1 MPLNRPSHSFPP
13 ARPLYPPPTR
23 PAIPAGRGNLCPY
36 YPNHRHCRRSICLPL
51 SKKVYNSL
59 NCATGGNILKILLT
73 NDDGIHAPGL
83 WAAAQALARVGELFI
98 VAPDREQSGVGA
110 ALTLHAPVKVQT
122 IPVDGRLGRAAV
134 VAADTADAGDGVAA
148 LHPVTAFSVEGTPG
162 DSCILGLERLAGPV
176 DLVVS
181 GINSGSNL
189 GWDVL
194 VSGTVGAAWQGY
206 MRGYPTI
213 AISVGSVQNPR
224 FDGAAALL
232 GRLAEKL
239 TAPAAGAAPPLGSA
253 FPSSGVVSSTAREP
267 LLLNV
272 NVPSLPPEQ
281 IAGLEITRPGGR
293 SYGEAVREEGV
304 GHQKRYWIARNRPVM
319 ADNGPGT
326 DMHAARN
333 NRISITPMRLDLG
346 SPEQMAR
353 LGEMAAA
360 VAAETGAKLW
370 SDSEITLG

>member
-1 MPLNRPSHSFPP
+1 M
-13 ARPLYPPPTR
+13 
-23 PAIPAGRGNLCPY
+23 
-36 YPNHRHCRRSICLPL
+36 
-51 SKKVYNSL
+51 
-59 NCATGGNILKILLT
+59 
-73 NDDGIHAPGL
+73 

-206 MRGYPTI
+206 VRGYPTI

-239 TAPAAGAAPPLGSA
+239 TALPAGGAAPPPGSA
-253 FPSSGVVSSTAREP
+253 FPSSGVVPPAGAFPYGGVVPAAAREP

-281 IAGLEITRPGGR
+281 IAGVEITRPGGR

-333 NRISITPMRLDLG
+333 NRISITPMHLDLG
-346 SPEQMAR
+346 HREQMGR
-353 LGEMAAA
+353 MGEMLGEVGAAI
-360 VAAETGAKLW
+360 VGQGRVDGW
-370 SDSEITLG
+370 

>member
-1 MPLNRPSHSFPP
+1 MPP
-13 ARPLYPPPTR
+13 
-23 PAIPAGRGNLCPY
+23 
-36 YPNHRHCRRSICLPL
+36 
-51 SKKVYNSL
+51 
-59 NCATGGNILKILLT
+59 GGNILKILLT

-110 ALTLHAPVKVQT
+110 ALTLHAPVKAV
-122 IPVDGRLGRAAV
+122 PVSADGRLGRAAV
-134 VAADTADAGDGVAA
+134 VAADTADANDGVET

-162 DSCILGLERLAGPV
+162 DSCILGLEKLAGPV

-206 MRGYPTI
+206 VRGYPTI

-232 GRLAEKL
+232 ERIAQLLAARPADSDNTAGRDN
-239 TAPAAGAAPPLGSA
+239 AAGVP
-253 FPSSGVVSSTAREP
+253 EP

-281 IAGLEITRPGGR
+281 LAGIEITRPGGR
-293 SYGEAVREEGV
+293 SYGEAVREEGF

-326 DMHAARN
+326 DLHAVRN
-333 NRISITPMRLDLG
+333 NRISITPMHLNLG
-346 SPEQMAR
+346 HQQQMAHIGEL
-353 LGEMAAA
+353 LGEVA
-360 VAAETGAKLW
+360 VEIGAKLW
-370 SDSEITLG
+370 SDHEIIPG

>member
-1 MPLNRPSHSFPP
+1 M
-13 ARPLYPPPTR
+13 
-23 PAIPAGRGNLCPY
+23 
-36 YPNHRHCRRSICLPL
+36 
-51 SKKVYNSL
+51 
-59 NCATGGNILKILLT
+59 
-73 NDDGIHAPGL
+73 

-122 IPVDGRLGRAAV
+122 IPIDGRLGRAAV
-134 VAADTADAGDGVAA
+134 VAADTADAGDGVEA
-148 LHPVTAFSVEGTPG
+148 LHPVTAYSVEGTPG

-232 GRLAEKL
+232 RRLAEQL
-239 TAPAAGAAPPLGSA
+239 TAPPPGGAVPAA
-253 FPSSGVVSSTAREP
+253 AREP

-281 IAGLEITRPGGR
+281 IAGIEITRPGGR
-293 SYGEAVREEGV
+293 SYGESVREEGV
-304 GHQKRYWIARNRPVM
+304 GPQKRYWIARNRPVM
-319 ADNGPGT
+319 ADNGPGA

-333 NRISITPMRLDLG
+333 NRISITPMRLNLG

-353 LGEMAAA
+353 VGELTAA
-360 VAAETGAKLW
+360 VAAEIGAKLW
-370 SDSEITLG
+370 PPGEITPG